1 MNKAETILEQ
11 KPMINGNMLDVL
23 GRVLDFNNDYLT
35 FLKNQLDTA
44 KAQQSEEMEN
54 NEMENNG

>member
-1 MNKAETILEQ
+1 MNKEEEIILEQ
-11 KPMINGNMLDVL
+11 KPVINGNMLELLDKVL
-23 GRVLDFNNDYLT
+23 NFNNDYLT

-54 NEMENNG
+54 NG